1 MLVPIQENSSEVSNI
16 IRLSYNLIES
26 SVVLEF
32 LWYHP
37 KQKKAENIW
46 QCSLREIYYNVFSLL
61 QKGLIHMQCTSTLYF
76 TFPLRNI
83 HMYSL
88 SQEYTVAAVRFM
100 SLWSNLKECDPE
112 TKLNIKPG
120 GAVKQQGFAD

>member
-1 MLVPIQENSSEVSNI
+1 MKAPQW
-16 IRLSYNLIES
+16 RK
-26 SVVLEF
+26 
-32 LWYHP
+32 LWASTVFQIGWYIVRKIP
-37 KQKKAENIW
+37 KMSKKKKKSITE
-46 QCSLREIYYNVFSLL
+46 YFFLL
-61 QKGLIHMQCTSTLYF
+61 QKRLIHMQYTSTLYF

-88 SQEYTVAAVRFM
+88 SQVYTVATVRFM

>member
-1 MLVPIQENSSEVSNI
+1 MIVFIQENSSEFMNLI
-16 IRLSYNLIES
+16 LLSYSLIES
-26 SVVLEF
+26 NITLEF
-32 LWYHP
+32 PWYHP
-37 KQKKAENIW
+37 KQKKVENIW
-46 QCSLREIYYNVFSLL
+46 YCSASGKYYNLFFLL
-61 QKGLIHMQCTSTLYF
+61 QKRLICMQCTSTLHF

-88 SQEYTVAAVRFM
+88 SQEYIVARIRFM